1 MTDPLSTF
9 KRARDLLGG
18 TGKTASALGVTGDAV
33 RKAASGSMA
42 IPTEWAVF
50 FDFTTSGTIAAEEL
64 VPRVRWARMPDA
76 SWPAPA
82 GRPVVLHDELVCRS
96 REASGV
102 LLAAVA

>member
-33 RKAASGSMA
+33 RKAASGS
-42 IPTEWAVF
+42 
-50 FDFTTSGTIAAEEL
+50 GTIAAEEL

-76 SWPAPA
+76 TWPAPA

-96 REASGV
+96 REALGV